1 MTMGNVFHKKTIIAK
16 KKVMLIKME
25 IGKTTIVIVAQKFAN
40 IAIMVTIQTK
50 SINVKKFLKTALKL
64 TLIMVI
70 ANSVNL
76 VIH

>member
-1 MTMGNVFHKKTIIAK
+1 MGNVFHKKTIIAK

>member
-1 MTMGNVFHKKTIIAK
+1 
-16 KKVMLIKME
+16 MLIKME